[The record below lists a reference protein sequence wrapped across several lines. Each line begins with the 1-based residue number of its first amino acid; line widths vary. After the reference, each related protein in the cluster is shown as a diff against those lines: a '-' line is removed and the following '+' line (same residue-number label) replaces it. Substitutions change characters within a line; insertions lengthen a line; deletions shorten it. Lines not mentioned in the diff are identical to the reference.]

1 MALRDTEPLGKLKLG
16 VVMDPISAIK
26 VEKDTTLALLLAA
39 QKNDLQLFYMEPKD
53 LVLHNGE
60 LQAYM
65 RLLAVNDNTD
75 NWYQFLEP
83 RKETPDKVSNLD
95 IILMRKDPPF
105 DMDFVYTTQLLE
117 IAEKDGV
124 FVTNKPQ
131 AIRDANEKLYAT
143 WFPNLC
149 PETLVTKN
157 IHNLKSFHAKQKD
170 IIIKP
175 LDGMGGASIFRIKNK
190 DPNASVI
197 FETMTEQNERFC
209 MAQRFLPEIKNGDKR
224 ILMVDGEPIP
234 FSLARVPS
242 QGETRGNLAAGGS
255 GVIRELTEKDKRICL
270 EIGGFLRERGL
281 LFVGLDVIGEH
292 LTEINVTSPTCLRE
306 IERGTGLNI
315 AEKVVK
321 NIIQKIKEQ

>member
-1 MALRDTEPLGKLKLG
+1 MALRDTEPQGKIKIG

-39 QKNDLQLFYMEPKD
+39 QKEGLELFYMEPKD
-53 LVLHNGE
+53 LVLRDGE
-60 LQAYM
+60 LNAYM
-65 RLLAVNDNTD
+65 RLFTVNDDSNK
-75 NWYQFLEP
+75 WYQFLDSQ
-83 RKETPDKVSNLD
+83 KETPDKVSNLD
-95 IILMRKDPPF
+95 VILMRKDPPF

-117 IAEKDGV
+117 IAERNGV

-149 PETLVTKN
+149 PQTLVTKN
-157 IHNLKSFHAKQKD
+157 ISNLKTFHAEQKD

-175 LDGMGGASIFRIKNK
+175 LDGMGGSSIFRVK
-190 DPNASVI
+190 DKDSNASVI
-197 FETMTEQNERFC
+197 FETMTDHNNRFC
-209 MAQRFLPEIKNGDKR
+209 MAQKFLPEIKDGDKR
-224 ILMVDGEPIP
+224 ILMIDGEPVP

-255 GVIRELTEKDKRICL
+255 GIIRKLTKNDKKICQ
-270 EIGGFLRERGL
+270 EIGAVLRDRGL
-281 LFVGLDVIGEH
+281 LFVGLDVIGNH

-306 IERGTGLNI
+306 IERETGLNI

-321 NIIQKIKEQ
+321 TIVEKIR

>member
-1 MALRDTEPLGKLKLG
+1 MALRDTEPRGKLKLG

-39 QKNDLQLFYMEPKD
+39 QKNGLKLFYMESKD

-60 LQAYM
+60 LKAYM
-65 RLLAVNDNTD
+65 RSLTVDDDTD
-75 NWYQFLEP
+75 NWHQFHNS
-83 RKETPDKVSNLD
+83 RKETPDEVSDLD

-105 DMDFVYTTQLLE
+105 NMDFVYTTQLLE
-117 IAEKDGV
+117 IAEKMGV
-124 FVTNKPQ
+124 FVTNRPQ

-143 WFPNLC
+143 WFPHLC

-157 IHNLKSFHAKQKD
+157 ISDLKNFHGEQKD

-175 LDGMGGASIFRIKNK
+175 LDGMGGSSIFRVK
-190 DPNASVI
+190 DRDSNASVI
-197 FETMTEQNERFC
+197 FETMTKQNERFC
-209 MAQRFLPEIKNGDKR
+209 MAQRFLPEIENGDKR
-224 ILMVDGEPIP
+224 ILMVDGEPVP

-255 GVIRELTEKDKRICL
+255 GVIQELTENDKRICE
-270 EIGGFLRERGL
+270 EIGGVLRERGL
-281 LFVGLDVIGEH
+281 LFVGLDVIGNH

-306 IERGTGLNI
+306 IEKGTGLKI

-321 NIIQKIKEQ
+321 AAVQKIRP

>member
-1 MALRDTEPLGKLKLG
+1 MALRDTEPQGKLKLG

-39 QKNDLQLFYMEPKD
+39 QKKGLQLFYMEPKD

-60 LQAYM
+60 LNAYM
-65 RLLAVNDNTD
+65 RLFNVNDD
-75 NWYQFLEP
+75 SDKWYQFLDS
-83 RKETPDKVSNLD
+83 RKEMPEKVSNLD
-95 IILMRKDPPF
+95 AVLMRKDPPF
-105 DMDFVYTTQLLE
+105 DMDFLYTTHLLE
-117 IAEKDGV
+117 IAENSGV

-157 IHNLKSFHAKQKD
+157 ISNLKSFHGEQKD

-175 LDGMGGASIFRIKNK
+175 LDGMGGSSIFRVRDK
-190 DPNASVI
+190 DSNASVI
-197 FETMTEQNERFC
+197 FETMTEHNKRFC

-234 FSLARVPS
+234 FTLARVPS

-255 GVIRELTEKDKRICL
+255 GIIRELTKNDKKICQ
-270 EIGGFLRERGL
+270 EIGAVLRKRGL
-281 LFVGLDVIGEH
+281 LFVGLDVIGNH

-306 IERGTGLNI
+306 IERGTGLDI
-315 AEKVVK
+315 ADKVV
-321 NIIQKIKEQ
+321 NTIVGKIKK

>member
-1 MALRDTEPLGKLKLG
+1 MALRDTEPRGKLKLG

-26 VEKDTTLALLLAA
+26 VEKDTTFALLLAA
-39 QKNDLQLFYMEPKD
+39 QTNGLKLFYMEPKD
-53 LVLHNGE
+53 LVLHNGD
-60 LQAYM
+60 LKAYM
-65 RLLAVNDNTD
+65 RPLTVDDDTD
-75 NWYQFLEP
+75 NWHQFHNS
-83 RKETPDKVSNLD
+83 RKETPDEVSDLD

-105 DMDFVYTTQLLE
+105 NMDFVYTTQLLE
-117 IAEKDGV
+117 IAEQKGV

-131 AIRDANEKLYAT
+131 AIRDANEKLCAT
-143 WFPNLC
+143 WFPHLC

-157 IHNLKSFHAKQKD
+157 ISDLKNFHGEQRD

-175 LDGMGGASIFRIKNK
+175 LDGMGGSSIFRVK
-190 DPNASVI
+190 DKDSNASVI

-255 GVIRELTEKDKRICL
+255 GVIQELTENDKRICE
-270 EIGGFLRERGL
+270 EIGGVLRERGL
-281 LFVGLDVIGEH
+281 LFVGLDVIGNH

-306 IERGTGLNI
+306 IEKGTGLNI

-321 NIIQKIKEQ
+321 AAVKKIRP